1 MREALFCK
9 WKVLGKSGEGMTAFF
24 STKAMNEEGYIKE
37 MVFAAANW
45 LIF

>member
-1 MREALFCK
+1 
-9 WKVLGKSGEGMTAFF
+9 MTAFF

-37 MVFAAANW
+37 VVFAAANW